1 MSRIFGESHAR
12 KAPEQ
17 EQFAALLRE
26 HRRIVFKVVS
36 VHARNP
42 HDRDDLAQEIAVQ
55 LRHSFG
61 SLDARCAGDASCVRS
76 RRYFELPFWLLVE
89 SMNAA
94 ASSCS
99 FFSDGM
105 CAYTMWP
112 DGKNA

>member
-1 MSRIFGESHAR
+1 MRGRPDH
-12 KAPEQ
+12 

-26 HRRIVFKVVS
+26 HRRIVFKVAG

-42 HDRDDLAQEIAVQ
+42 HDREELAQEIAVQ
-55 LRHSFG
+55 LRRSFG
-61 SLDARCAGDASCVRS
+61 SLDARRAGDVSCVRS

-99 FFSDGM
+99 FFSDGR
-105 CAYTMWP
+105 CAYTMCP